1 MVFVGHWTWVLTLT
15 VPLGANSDAFRRQE
29 DYKCWKEPLL
39 SSNWLLPCGNEAQY
53 CQIIKIRCQKPD
65 LFVKSPHFKMLV
77 TYSKNFKTLCWLNKT
92 CLSHMTSDSNV
103 LPSLR
108 IQATTYFT
116 EIDVAWSLK
125 VYKFYYLNIS
135 FLLTEKSE
143 THKQAKNNHS
153 VSKKN
158 AVGK

>member
-1 MVFVGHWTWVLTLT
+1 
-15 VPLGANSDAFRRQE
+15 
-29 DYKCWKEPLL
+29 
-39 SSNWLLPCGNEAQY
+39 
-53 CQIIKIRCQKPD
+53 
-65 LFVKSPHFKMLV
+65 
-77 TYSKNFKTLCWLNKT
+77 
-92 CLSHMTSDSNV
+92 MTSDSNF